1 MSKLHA
7 SGRKN
12 MPCKNYSPDLHVY
25 DSNVSDKYGVTACDY
40 KQEKTSEQV
49 TAQGNFEML
58 LL

>member
-1 MSKLHA
+1 M
-7 SGRKN
+7 
-12 MPCKNYSPDLHVY
+12 Y